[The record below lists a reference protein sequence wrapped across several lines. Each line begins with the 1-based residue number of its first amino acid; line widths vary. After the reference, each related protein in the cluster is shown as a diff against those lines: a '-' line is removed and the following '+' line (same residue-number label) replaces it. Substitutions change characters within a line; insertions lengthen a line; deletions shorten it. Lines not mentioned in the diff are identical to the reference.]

1 MMFMK
6 IILNKIQILSEV
18 IESPQLNVVDCKLI
32 TESTIKL
39 LEKMNE
45 DTIALNNEISSAKS
59 FSEKLGI
66 DPEND
71 FKKHHRR
78 RIIPKR
84 YDEKNYEDSNLDLH
98 TFYRKEFK
106 SVLDILILRLKS
118 NIEAVV

>member
-1 MMFMK
+1 MK

-71 FKKHHRR
+71 FKKN
-78 RIIPKR
+78 IIEGVLFLKGM
-84 YDEKNYEDSNLDLH
+84 
-98 TFYRKEFK
+98 TRKIMK
-106 SVLDILILRLKS
+106 SQI
-118 NIEAVV
+118 